1 MELQGFVDAQTNAY
15 KKANYNEDFLFKY
28 EPTKFSVT
36 VQLPTQGTGNP
47 VETLDPYANLP
58 EGVE

>member
-15 KKANYNEDFLFKY
+15 KQANYNEDFLFIY

-36 VQLPTQGTGNP
+36 VQLPTQGAGTP